1 MDQLSLVGQ
10 QLGKFYIEAELG
22 RGAMGI
28 VFRARDDLDRT
39 VALKVLPPELTVDQS
54 YVERFKREAK
64 SAANLHHPHIITIYE
79 VGQIDKLHYISMF
92 FIEGETLTNV
102 MQREG
107 AMSAGRVADL
117 LEPVAQALDR
127 AHSSGIIH
135 RDIKPSNIMISQDH
149 TIYLTD
155 FGLARSAD
163 PAAMATAAGMV
174 LGTPEY
180 MSPEQAQGLSEIGPS
195 TDIYALGIV
204 AYQMLSGALPFSGET
219 TMMTLF
225 ARLKQPPRPLS
236 ELRADIGPAVE
247 AAVMK
252 ALELEPQNRY
262 AQASELIAAL
272 RAAATGEPA
281 QPAPAV
287 GDSTIV
293 LDRKSLPPEP
303 APDATMMVDRKSL
316 PPEPAPD
323 ATMMMDHKSM
333 SPTPGI
339 DTPTSPQANGKKKGG
354 PPLGIIGGVVVVLL
368 LLAAGGGAWAM
379 GIIPPGDDNGSTPT
393 EAQGGNSAEGAA
405 VDDEETAEPEP
416 TDEEE
421 EEDPT
426 EPPVVAA
433 EPLDNQ
439 IVFVSNREDS
449 RDIYVMDAD
458 GSNQTSLIATDDD
471 ETAPTVSPDGT
482 QIAFVSEDDIYVANA
497 DGSEPQNL
505 TGGEGENNYPTWS
518 PDGTRLGFVRDEMIV
533 IMNADGSD
541 PAPITED
548 TGNYRDLDWSPD
560 GELFVFEL
568 DQDIYLINSD
578 GSEMRPLTDS
588 DEDRDVEP
596 AWSPDG
602 TQIAFASDRDAR
614 SFDVYVMDAD
624 GRNATRLT
632 EDENVDRLPTWSPDG
647 TQIAFRSGRDR
658 NDEIYVIDS
667 SGGEPARL
675 TDTENRVDD
684 TAPDWSP

>member
-28 VFRARDDLDRT
+28 VFRARDDDLGRT
-39 VALKVLPPELTVDQS
+39 VALKVLPLELTFDQS
-54 YVERFKREAK
+54 YVDRFKREAR

-92 FIEGETLTNV
+92 FIEGETLTDV
-102 MQREG
+102 MKREG
-107 AMSAGRVADL
+107 AMPVERVIEL
-117 LEPVAQALDR
+117 LEPVAQALDH
-127 AHSSGIIH
+127 AHSNRIIH
-135 RDIKPSNIMISQDH
+135 RDIKPSNIMIGRER

-180 MSPEQAQGLSEIGPS
+180 MSPEQAQGLSEIGPP

-204 AYQMLSGALPFSGET
+204 VYQMLTGALPFSGET

-225 ARLKQPPRPLS
+225 ARLKQPPRLLH
-236 ELRADIGPAVE
+236 ELRPDINPAVA

-252 ALELEPQNRY
+252 ALERDPQNRY
-262 AQASELIAAL
+262 TRAGELITAL
-272 RAAATGEPA
+272 RAAAERATSRL
-281 QPAPAV
+281 QPLP
-287 GDSTIV
+287 DSTIV
-293 LDRKSLPPEP
+293 VGQESKPPTPAPAPAPAPDDTVMIGSESKPPFPGPPPEP
-303 APDATMMVDRKSL
+303 PGQKS
-316 PPEPAPD
+316 
-323 ATMMMDHKSM
+323 
-333 SPTPGI
+333 
-339 DTPTSPQANGKKKGG
+339 KKKGG
-354 PPLGIIGGVVVVLL
+354 PPMAIIGGVVVLL
-368 LLAAGGGAWAM
+368 LLVAVGGGALWAM
-379 GIIPPGDDNGSTPT
+379 GLYSNGDGSTPT
-393 EAQGGNSAEGAA
+393 
-405 VDDEETAEPEP
+405 P
-416 TDEEE
+416 TDNGSAGATDNDADTPTITEE
-421 EEDPT
+421 P
-426 EPPVVAA
+426 A
-433 EPLDNQ
+433 ETGGGSAGSALDNQ
-439 IVFVSNREDS
+439 IVFVSNRDNN

-458 GSNQTSLIATDDD
+458 GGNQSSLIARDADNT
-471 ETAPTVSPDGT
+471 TPAVSPDGT

-541 PAPITED
+541 PTPVTEE

-560 GELFVFEL
+560 GEQFVFEL
-568 DQDIYLINSD
+568 NQDIHLINSD
-578 GSEMRPLTDS
+578 GSDPQNLTDS
-588 DEDRDVEP
+588 EDRDFEP
-596 AWSPDG
+596 VWSPDG
-602 TQIAFASDRDAR
+602 AQIAFASDRDAR
-614 SFDVYVMDAD
+614 SLDIYVMDAN

-632 EDENVDRLPTWSPDG
+632 EDEAVDSSPTWSPDSAH
-647 TQIAFRSGRDR
+647 IAFRSARDLN

-667 SGGEPARL
+667 EGGEPTRL
-675 TDTENRVDD
+675 TDTDKSVDD